1 VTSVV
6 PPVLRTLL
14 SGQPFDAVWV
24 VLSYMA
30 IQALEGTL
38 IVALVMSRAV
48 SLHPVAVIF
57 ARLVMGTHFGL
68 VRLLLLAV
76 PLAVALHV
84 LLRELWV
91 ERMDGVGTD
100 PDPVRPRRELP
111 SRGRS

>member
-1 VTSVV
+1 
-6 PPVLRTLL
+6 
-14 SGQPFDAVWV
+14 
-24 VLSYMA
+24 MA

>member
-1 VTSVV
+1 MTSVV

-57 ARLVMGTHFGL
+57 ARLVMGTLFGL